1 MANIRWAILI
11 GLVCTVVAVVYD
23 APTVHA
29 TTTLWGTTSNGD
41 SGTSTLVRIH
51 PDDWDNDED
60 SIGSVG
66 YLVNG
71 MAWDNDSH
79 TLYASTSTNDPA
91 FTGLIT
97 INTET
102 GAGSDIGA
110 ANWGQ
115 TAGYSVS
122 NITID
127 SDGTMWGWADNS
139 NQPVVIDK
147 GTGTIVKTINT
158 AVSASNLGLS
168 FDRIGL
174 LFLIDGTGNLYVLD
188 DNDTFQ
194 GPGGDNATMARQ
206 GDFHPS
212 TNVYYGIND
221 TGTDTREIV
230 LIDVYPKSS
239 NTLTSYPTINRLHTL
254 VFTGTSSGSSS
265 DSSNDSGNC
274 FIRSIYNADATKQTA
289 HR

>member
-1 MANIRWAILI
+1 MIKIRWAMLI
-11 GLVCTVVAVVYD
+11 WLICIAVGGVCH
-23 APTVHA
+23 PTTAHA
-29 TTTLWGTTSNGD
+29 TTEILGTTSNGD

-51 PDDWDNDED
+51 PDNWTQLDEL
-60 SIGSVG
+60 GSVG

-71 MAWDNDSH
+71 MAWDNDSD
-79 TLYASTSTNDPA
+79 TLYASTSANDSA

-97 INTET
+97 IDTDT
-102 GAGSDIGA
+102 GAGTPIGTDD
-110 ANWGQ
+110 WGQ
-115 TAGYSVS
+115 AAGYSVS

-147 GTGTIVKTINT
+147 GTGTIMQTISAT
-158 AVSASNLGLS
+158 VSATNPGLS

-194 GPGGDNATMARQ
+194 GPGGDNTTMARQ

-212 TNVYYGIND
+212 TNVYYGITD

-230 LIDVYPKSS
+230 LIDVYPNSG
-239 NTLTSYPTINRLHTL
+239 NTLRQYTTIDQLHTL
-254 VFTGTSSGSSS
+254 AFTTTSSGSSS
-265 DSSNDSGNC
+265 DSSSDSGTC
-274 FIRSIYNADATKQTA
+274 FIRSLYNLDAKPSTP
-289 HR
+289 R